1 MFADIQFLL
10 TFAAENQSTMYEGEK
25 KQEVE
30 PIYII
35 ER

>member
-10 TFAAENQSTMYEGEK
+10 TFAAENQSTMYEVK